1 MMKPMQNE
9 FKEEV
14 PTPTELEKQEE
25 TSKASSSSQR
35 QGSVITRGMNLLAQ
49 MGLGEA
55 MLRSSTNLF
64 SAIAIILVLWLAQ
77 TYFQQAPRHLTE
89 NTVQASGPTPSVDM
103 NLNAIPALDNPA
115 IVGISRGAQ
124 LHTNIPSRPRNKI
137 STYTVQSGDTVS
149 GIAKNF
155 GLLPE
160 TIFAANYA
168 ILQDDPHSLIEGQE
182 LQILPVDGVYWQ
194 WLGGISFGAWAEYF
208 QVQPEDIINYPAN
221 NIDAANITDPANAD
235 IKPGVWLVIPG
246 AKYSYH
252 QPGSIPLGLT
262 RTDPASAQVG
272 GSGACPPISGG
283 AVGSGV
289 FDFPT
294 GRHNLSG
301 FDYTPR
307 TNHLGIDL
315 AGDLG
320 DPVYATDGGVV
331 VYAGSNSY
339 GYGTMIMID
348 HGTGFQSLYAHLSAI
363 AVSCGESVNRGQYIG
378 AVGSTG
384 KSSGPH
390 LHFEVRTSSTVINP
404 WDVLPNP

>member
-1 MMKPMQNE
+1 MMNLMQNE

-14 PTPTELEKQEE
+14 PTPTELEHQQEI
-25 TSKASSSSQR
+25 AISSSAPER
-35 QGSVITRGMNLLAQ
+35 RGNLLTRGLNLLAQ

-55 MLRSSTNLF
+55 MLRGSTNLF
-64 SAIAIILVLWLAQ
+64 SVVAIVLVLWLAQ
-77 TYFQQAPRHLTE
+77 RYFQQAPNRPTN
-89 NTVQASGPTPSVDM
+89 NTIQASDPAAPVID
-103 NLNAIPALDNPA
+103 LNTIPALDNPA
-115 IVGISRGAQ
+115 ITGISRSAQ
-124 LHTNIPSRPRNKI
+124 LHTNIPSRPRNEI
-137 STYTVQSGDTVS
+137 STYTVQNGDTVS
-149 GIAKNF
+149 GIAENF
-155 GLLPE
+155 GLMPE

-168 ILQDDPHSLIEGQE
+168 ILQDDPHNLIAGQE

-208 QVQPEDIINYPAN
+208 EVDPEDIINYPAN
-221 NIDAANITDPANAD
+221 NIDASQITDPANAD

-252 QPGSIPLGLT
+252 QPGSIPLGIT
-262 RTDPASAQVG
+262 RTDTASAQVG
-272 GSGACPPISGG
+272 GSGACGPISGG
-283 AVGSGV
+283 AVGTGI

-294 GRHNLSG
+294 GRHDISG
-301 FDYTPR
+301 YDYTPK

-331 VYAGSNSY
+331 VYAGANSY

-348 HGTGFQSLYAHLSAI
+348 HGTGFQSLYAHLSLVS
-363 AVSCGESVNRGQYIG
+363 VSCGESVNRGQFIG
-378 AVGSTG
+378 SVGSTG

-390 LHFEVRTSSTVINP
+390 LHFEIRTSSTVVNP
-404 WDVLPNP
+404 WDLLPNP